1 MIARFLAFGIPS
13 WLVYVLALGAVA
25 GAIYAK
31 GRIDAAHVAEI
42 AALKLELDQEREAN
56 RKLKEYIA
64 RLEKAAKEDAEERA
78 KDDAEITDLKTRLTA
93 LVETVSDPDRECFGA
108 DDIDRLR
115 GGWKGQGRSG
125 HHPRRRG
132 AG

>member
-13 WLVYVLALGAVA
+13 WLVYVLALGAVV

-78 KDDAEITDLKTRLTA
+78 KDDAEITDLKTRLTE
-93 LVETVSDPDRECFGA
+93 LVETVSDPDRECFSA
-108 DDIDRLR
+108 DDIDRLL

>member
-13 WLVYVLALGAVA
+13 WLAYLLALGAVI

-42 AALKLELDQEREAN
+42 ATLKLEIDQEREAN

-64 RLEKAAKEDAEERA
+64 RLEKAATEDAEEKA
-78 KDDAEITDLKTRLTA
+78 KDDAEITDLKTRLTE
-93 LVETVSDPDRECFGA
+93 LVDTASDPDRECFGA

-115 GGWKGQGRSG
+115 GGWKDKGRSG
-125 HHPRRRG
+125 NHPRRRG
-132 AG
+132 PG